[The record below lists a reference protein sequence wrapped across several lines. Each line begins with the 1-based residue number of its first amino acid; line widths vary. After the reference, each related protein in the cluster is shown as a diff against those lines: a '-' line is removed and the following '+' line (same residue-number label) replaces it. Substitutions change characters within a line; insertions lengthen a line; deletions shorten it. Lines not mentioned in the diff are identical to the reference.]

1 MGWPDAAYGDLST
14 EGKCRLGFVIGLMS
28 STLKGPFRILQR
40 TYKFSRK
47 MAKSS
52 LGGEVFALSE
62 MAGPMFLLKGFF
74 GPSGVHEP
82 RCGWFG
88 RQCESLYPPQYKEDD
103 RREIPGAPFC
113 KYPAG
118 AGGR

>member
-1 MGWPDAAYGDLST
+1 MTLVGWSDAAYGDQST

-47 MAKSS
+47 MVKSS

-62 MAGPMFLLKGFF
+62 HGGSYVFVNGFLWPLW
-74 GPSGVHEP
+74 
-82 RCGWFG
+82 R
-88 RQCESLYPPQYKEDD
+88 
-103 RREIPGAPFC
+103 A
-113 KYPAG
+113 
-118 AGGR
+118 